1 MRIREINDLQSM
13 LCYFGENLNWSIDT
27 DDFEVSDYTY
37 EVYSDDLGIKEE
49 EFAKISSL
57 YQMRPLTDNMPFG
70 VFAVTFESKRLEI
83 AALKKILSRLITKK
97 KDNPDYPTWNLHD
110 LIFLCFWGEDSNS
123 YIGVACFDDNDK
135 KLPQL
140 KIEYIQP
147 TNEDNSQI
155 DIFESKIAHLAMP
168 GDTADIENWRKE
180 WNKAFSAVYH
190 QQITDSQNL
199 AKALADMARH
209 TRDTIIETY
218 NVETEKGYVHD
229 KYREFRN
236 NLVHDL
242 TVEQFADM
250 YAQTIA
256 YGLFSAKCMDNS
268 DEFNWQNAIEK
279 IPNTN
284 PFLKTLIRS
293 CFERDI
299 NNKSFFDELELAE
312 IIKLLDNTN
321 IKNILDN
328 FNRRTGGGRE
338 DTVIYFYEDFLS
350 AYEHETK
357 KRRGV
362 YYTPWPVVK
371 FMVRAVDDILRT
383 EFGFA
388 DGLADTATKTVMEHV
403 EGKKNRKSFPVP
415 AIQILDPA
423 TGTGTFLREVI
434 INIHDTFVEKHKG
447 KSKAEIKKLWN
458 EYVPQH
464 LLKRING
471 FELMMAPYAVAHMK
485 LAMVLKETGYEFES
499 DQRLNVLLTNSLEPS
514 ASKASFMET
523 EGQQLSMFEDPLAAE
538 AYNADMT
545 KNNPGINVIIGNPP
559 YSGISSNNNEYITK
573 LIDDY
578 KYIEGEYF
586 NEKKHWLNDDYVK
599 FIRYAEEVISK
610 NGNGV
615 LAFINNNGFLGNP
628 TFRCMRYHL
637 LKNFN
642 SIYII
647 NLHGDSN
654 KHETCPDG
662 SKDENVFDIK
672 QGVSIN
678 IFVKKQS
685 VKNELP
691 KVKYYDVFGLR
702 EYKNQILVNNHINYS
717 EIKPTKPFYLF
728 QNVNLTN
735 SQTYTTHYISINEL
749 FNVSTTGIVTARD
762 DLVIDEKKEQLLKKI
777 EIFVNPSASDNDIRK
792 IFFQNK
798 KDGKYLAGDSRGW
811 SLSQARKS
819 ILQNKHSEY
828 VTKIAYRPFDNRY
841 IYNSEMMVDWLR
853 PKVICHFTNF
863 NNIGLI
869 TARSNKSDD
878 CSHFYIS
885 RYMSEAKC
893 GERTTQSAI
902 FPLYL
907 YFGEM
912 GETVRTPNLNS
923 EIVKEIS
930 DKLGLPF
937 APDSDSGNT
946 DSFAPIDLLD
956 YIYAVLHSP
965 KYRETYKEFLKIDFP
980 RVPYPTDKEMFWKM
994 VKLGGE
1000 IRKLH
1005 LMESPL
1011 LDTLITRFPLNGSNE
1026 VEKITRKE
1034 NRVYI
1039 NKTQYFEGVS
1049 DLAWNFY
1056 IGGYQP
1062 LQKWLKDR
1070 KGRTLSDEDIIH
1082 YQKIV
1087 VALTETDRLMKEID
1101 EVFIFGEDAE
1111 NVKA

>member
-1 MRIREINDLQSM
+1 MRIREVKDLQSM

-57 YQMRPLTDNMPFG
+57 YQMRPFTDSMPFG
-70 VFAVTFESKRLEI
+70 VFAVTFESKRLEV

-135 KLPQL
+135 NLPQL

-147 TNEDNSQI
+147 ANEERKQVEL
-155 DIFESKIAHLAMP
+155 FESKLAYLAMP
-168 GDTADIENWRKE
+168 KDTSDTEDWRKE
-180 WNKAFSAVYH
+180 WGKAFSTVYH

-199 AKALADMARH
+199 AKALAGLAQH
-209 TRDTIIETY
+209 TRDKIIETY
-218 NVETEKGYVHD
+218 NVETGLGYVHLLYQ
-229 KYREFRN
+229 KFKES
-236 NLVHDL
+236 LVHDL
-242 TVEQFADM
+242 DVTQFADM

-256 YGLFSAKCMDNS
+256 YGLFSAKCMDDS
-268 DEFNWQNAIEK
+268 DEFNWQNAIDK

-293 CFERDI
+293 CFERDK

-371 FMVRAVDDILRT
+371 FMVRAVDDILKN
-383 EFGFA
+383 EFGFEY
-388 DGLADTATKTVMEHV
+388 GLAQNKER
-403 EGKKNRKSFPVP
+403 KKNKYELGKQYEP
-415 AIQILDPA
+415 AVNILDPA

-434 INIHDTFVEKHKG
+434 LHIYETFREKNIG
-447 KSKAEIKKLWN
+447 KNEEEIKQLWN
-458 EYVPQH
+458 DYVPKY
-464 LLKRING
+464 LLPRLNG

-485 LAMVLKETGYEFES
+485 LAMALKDTGYEFGS
-499 DQRLNVLLTNSLEPS
+499 DERLKVILTNTLEPPSSKVS
-514 ASKASFMET
+514 AND
-523 EGQQLSMFEDPLAAE
+523 GVQQLTFIDDPLAAE
-538 AYNADMT
+538 AYEADKA
-545 KNNPGINVIIGNPP
+545 KNDPRINVIIGNPP
-559 YSGISSNNNEYITK
+559 YSGISSNNNEYISK

-578 KYIEGEYF
+578 KYIDGVYF
-586 NEKKHWLNDDYVK
+586 NERKHWLNDDYVK
-599 FIRYAEEVISK
+599 FIRYSEDLISR
-610 NGNGV
+610 NGKGI
-615 LAFINNNGFLGNP
+615 LAFINNNGFLENP

-637 LKNFN
+637 LSSFD
-642 SIYII
+642 SIYIV
-647 NLHGDSN
+647 NLHGDI
-654 KHETCPDG
+654 T
-662 SKDENVFDIK
+662 KDKMITNEIKEENVFDITK
-672 QGVSIN
+672 GVSIN
-678 IFVKKQS
+678 IFIKSSLNNKSIAKIYYKDIYGTRDHKYHTIDAPIKYQ
-685 VKNELP
+685 ELFP
-691 KVKYYDVFGLR
+691 
-702 EYKNQILVNNHINYS
+702 S
-717 EIKPTKPFYLF
+717 KPFFLF
-728 QNVNLTN
+728 VPMT
-735 SQTYTTHYISINEL
+735 INEENDYYSGV
-749 FNVSTTGIVTARD
+749 NVDKLYIKSTTGIVTMA
-762 DLVIDEKKEQLLKKI
+762 DEFLLTDKEC
-777 EIFVNPSASDNDIRK
+777 EIQQHVEDFI
-792 IFFQNK
+792 QNENSK
-798 KDGKYLAGDSRGW
+798 ENFKEKYNLGKNYPDFAFG
-811 SLSQARKS
+811 
-819 ILQNKHSEY
+819 NKTK
-828 VTKIAYRPFDNRY
+828 VTFDKCRIIPISYRPFDKKYTYYDKLLIWRTRDEISPQFFMFDN
-841 IYNSEMMVDWLR
+841 V
-853 PKVICHFTNF
+853 
-863 NNIGLI
+863 GLI
-869 TARSNKSDD
+869 TARSNKSED

-885 RYMSEAKC
+885 KYMSEAKC

-902 FPLYL
+902 FPLFTYSTE
-907 YFGEM
+907 FGK
-912 GETVRTPNLNS
+912 TVRTPNLNP
-923 EIVKEIS
+923 EIMNEIS
-930 DKLGLPF
+930 AKLGLPF
-937 APDSDSGNT
+937 ATDSDGGET
-946 DSFAPIDLLD
+946 DSFAPIDILD

-980 RVPYPTDKEMFWKM
+980 RVPYPTDVDMFWKM

-1000 IRKLH
+1000 IRRLH

-1011 LDTLITRFPLNGSNE
+1011 LDTLITRYPINGSNE
-1026 VEKITRKE
+1026 VEKVTRKD

-1049 DLAWNFY
+1049 DLVWNFY

-1101 EVFIFGEDAE
+1101 EVFVFGEEVIAND
-1111 NVKA
+1111 

>member
-1 MRIREINDLQSM
+1 MNIREIKDLDSM

-70 VFAVTFESKRLEI
+70 VFAVTFESKRLEV

-147 TNEDNSQI
+147 SNEDNSQI
-155 DIFESKIAHLAMP
+155 DLFESKIAHLAMP
-168 GDTADIENWRKE
+168 NDTSDTENWRKE
-180 WNKAFSAVYH
+180 WGKAFSAVYH

-199 AKALADMARH
+199 AKALAGMAQH

-218 NVETEKGYVHD
+218 NVETGLGYVHLLYQ
-229 KYREFRN
+229 KFKES
-236 NLVHDL
+236 LVHDL
-242 TVEQFADM
+242 DVTQFADM

-293 CFERDI
+293 CFERDK

-371 FMVRAVDDILRT
+371 FMVKAVDDILRT

-388 DGLADTATKTVMEHV
+388 DGLADTAMQTITYKRESK
-403 EGKKNRKSFPVP
+403 KKNSQGMITQVDDTMEVP

-434 INIHDTFVEKHKG
+434 LNIHDTFVEKHKG
-447 KSKAEIKKLWN
+447 KSDEEIKKLWN
-458 EYVPQH
+458 EYVPEH

-485 LAMVLKETGYEFES
+485 LAMVLKETGYDFES
-499 DQRLNVLLTNSLEPS
+499 DQRLNVMLTNSLEPP
-514 ASKASFMET
+514 ASDVDFSNNV
-523 EGQQLSMFEDPLAAE
+523 QQLSFFSDPLAAE
-538 AYNADMT
+538 AYEADKA
-545 KNNPGINVIIGNPP
+545 KNNRGINVIIGNPP
-559 YSGISSNNNEYITK
+559 YSGESANKGEWIMSLME
-573 LIDDY
+573 DY
-578 KYIEGEYF
+578 KKEPGGKDKLKERNPKWI
-586 NEKKHWLNDDYVK
+586 NDDYVK
-599 FIRYAEEVISK
+599 FIRYAQYCIEK
-610 NGNGV
+610 NGQGIV
-615 LAFINNNGFLGNP
+615 AFINPHGFIDNP
-628 TFRCMRYHL
+628 TFRGMRWKL
-637 LKNFN
+637 STVFDK
-642 SIYII
+642 IYII
-647 NLHGDSN
+647 DLHGNVN
-654 KHETCPDG
+654 KKEKCPDG
-662 SKDENVFDIK
+662 SKDENVFDIQ
-672 QGVSIN
+672 QGVSILILIKETN
-678 IFVKKQS
+678 KACKATVKH
-685 VKNELP
+685 
-691 KVKYYDVFGLR
+691 YDIFGLR
-702 EYKNQILVNNHINYS
+702 TTKYNILNNSIINNLKFDTITTTQPYYYFYQITSQY
-717 EIKPTKPFYLF
+717 
-728 QNVNLTN
+728 N
-735 SQTYTTHYISINEL
+735 SSYQSCIPIQEL
-749 FNVSTTGIVTARD
+749 FLEKSMCIVTAKD
-762 DLVIDEKKEQLLKKI
+762 KVLISNDATILCKQVENHYQIH
-777 EIFVNPSASDNDIRK
+777 ASNELIYP
-792 IFFQNK
+792 IN
-798 KDGKYLAGDSRGW
+798 
-811 SLSQARKS
+811 
-819 ILQNKHSEY
+819 
-828 VTKIAYRPFDNRY
+828 YRPFDSRF
-841 IYNSEMMVDWLR
+841 IYFDTDLIERARLNTMPNLCKDNL
-853 PKVICHFTNF
+853 
-863 NNIGLI
+863 GLI
-869 TARSNKSDD
+869 FRRQQPDSMSVSYYFVCNQMVADGYIRSDNKG
-878 CSHFYIS
+878 
-885 RYMSEAKC
+885 
-893 GERTTQSAI
+893 GETVA
-902 FPLYL
+902 PLYL
-907 YFGEM
+907 YTIENSK
-912 GETVRTPNLNS
+912 TVRTPNLNS
-923 EIVKEIS
+923 EIVKDIS

-937 APDSDSGNT
+937 APDSDGGKT

-1039 NKTQYFEGVS
+1039 NKTQYFEGIS

-1082 YQKIV
+1082 YQKIA

>member
-1 MRIREINDLQSM
+1 MRIREVKDLQSM

-57 YQMRPLTDNMPFG
+57 YQMRPFTDSMPFG
-70 VFAVTFESKRLEI
+70 VFAVTFESKRLEV

-147 TNEDNSQI
+147 SNEDNSQI
-155 DIFESKIAHLAMP
+155 DNFESKIAHLAMP
-168 GDTADIENWRKE
+168 GDVSDIENWRNE
-180 WNKAFSAVYH
+180 WGKAFSAVYH

-199 AKALADMARH
+199 AKALAELAKH
-209 TRDTIIETY
+209 TRDKIIETY
-218 NVETEKGYVHD
+218 NVETGLGYVHLLYQ
-229 KYREFRN
+229 KFKES
-236 NLVHDL
+236 LVHDL
-242 TVEQFADM
+242 DVTQFADM

-256 YGLFSAKCMDNS
+256 YGLFSAKCMDDS
-268 DEFNWQNAIEK
+268 DEFNWQNAIDK

-293 CFERDI
+293 CFERDK

-388 DGLADTATKTVMEHV
+388 DGLADTAIQTISYKRNSK
-403 EGKKNRKSFPVP
+403 KKNSQGLLTQVDDTMEVP

-423 TGTGTFLREVI
+423 TGTGTFLREI
-434 INIHDTFVEKHKG
+434 ILNIHDTFVEKHKG
-447 KSKAEIKKLWN
+447 KSDEEIKELWN
-458 EYVPQH
+458 KYVPEH

-485 LAMVLKETGYEFES
+485 LAMVLKETGYEFGS
-499 DQRLNVLLTNSLEPS
+499 DQRLNVLLTNSLEPP
-514 ASKASFMET
+514 ASDAEFT
-523 EGQQLSMFEDPLAAE
+523 EGGQQFSLFSDPLAAE
-538 AYNADMT
+538 AYEADKA
-545 KNNPGINVIIGNPP
+545 KNNKGINVIIGNPP
-559 YSGISSNNNEYITK
+559 YSGESANKGEWIMSLME
-573 LIDDY
+573 DY
-578 KYIEGEYF
+578 KKEPGGK
-586 NEKKHWLNDDYVK
+586 EKLKERNPKWINDDYVK
-599 FIRYAEEVISK
+599 FIRYAQYCIEK
-610 NGNGV
+610 NGRGV
-615 LAFINNNGFLGNP
+615 VAFINPHGFIDNP
-628 TFRCMRYHL
+628 TFRGMRWKL
-637 LKNFN
+637 LSAFDK
-642 SIYII
+642 IYIL
-647 NLHGDSN
+647 NLHGN
-654 KHETCPDG
+654 AKKKEVCPDG
-662 SKDENVFDIK
+662 SKDENVFDIQ
-672 QGVSIN
+672 QGVAIVLA
-678 IFVKKQS
+678 I
-685 VKNELP
+685 
-691 KVKYYDVFGLR
+691 R
-702 EYKNQILVNNHINYS
+702 
-717 EIKPTKPFYLF
+717 
-728 QNVNLTN
+728 LTN
-735 SQTYTTHYISINEL
+735 SNKKTAKVYYSDLYGVRDSKYRYLDKAFYYTNTIELHPEATKYFLVPKDFSRQNGYNDFFAINNL
-749 FNVSTTGIVTARD
+749 MTVNSVGIVSANDKILINVDESVLINNVGTFYGITTD
-762 DLVIDEKKEQLLKKI
+762 QYLVKTID
-777 EIFVNPSASDNDIRK
+777 
-792 IFFQNK
+792 
-798 KDGKYLAGDSRGW
+798 
-811 SLSQARKS
+811 
-819 ILQNKHSEY
+819 
-828 VTKIAYRPFDNRY
+828 YRPFDSRK
-841 IYNSEMMVDWLR
+841 IYFDCNLIERSRHKISNYFFGNTNVGICLN
-853 PKVICHFTNF
+853 KVVKSGEKYHHCLVS
-863 NNIGLI
+863 NNMIDSCYV
-869 TARSNKSDD
+869 SNKTSE
-878 CSHFYIS
+878 IS
-885 RYMSEAKC
+885 YV
-893 GERTTQSAI
+893 
-902 FPLYL
+902 FPL
-907 YFGEM
+907 FTFTEVVGK
-912 GETVRTPNLNS
+912 TVRTPNLNP
-923 EIVKEIS
+923 EIINEIS
-930 DKLGLPF
+930 AKLGLPF
-937 APDSDSGNT
+937 APDSDGGET
-946 DSFAPIDLLD
+946 DSFAPIDIID

-980 RVPYPTDKEMFWKM
+980 RVPYPTDVDMFWKM

-1000 IRKLH
+1000 IRRLH

-1011 LDTLITRFPLNGSNE
+1011 LDTLITRYPINGSNE
-1026 VEKITRKE
+1026 VEKVTRKD

-1070 KGRTLSDEDIIH
+1070 KGRMLSDEDIIH

-1101 EVFIFGEDAE
+1101 EVFVFGEEVIAND
-1111 NVKA
+1111 

>member
-1 MRIREINDLQSM
+1 MNIREIKDLDSM

-70 VFAVTFESKRLEI
+70 VFAVTFESKRLEV

-147 TNEDNSQI
+147 SNEDNSQI
-155 DIFESKIAHLAMP
+155 DLFESKIAHLAMP
-168 GDTADIENWRKE
+168 NDTSDTENWRKE
-180 WNKAFSAVYH
+180 WGKAFSAVYH

-199 AKALADMARH
+199 AKALAGMAQH

-218 NVETEKGYVHD
+218 NVETGLGYVHLLYQ
-229 KYREFRN
+229 KFKES
-236 NLVHDL
+236 LVHDL
-242 TVEQFADM
+242 DVTQFADM

-293 CFERDI
+293 CFERDK

-388 DGLADTATKTVMEHV
+388 DGLADTAMQTITYKRESK
-403 EGKKNRKSFPVP
+403 KKNSQGMITQVDDTMEVP

-447 KSKAEIKKLWN
+447 KSDEEIKKLWN
-458 EYVPQH
+458 EYVPEH

-485 LAMVLKETGYEFES
+485 LAMVLKETGYDFES
-499 DQRLNVLLTNSLEPS
+499 DQRLNVMLTNSLEPP
-514 ASKASFMET
+514 ASDVNFT
-523 EGQQLSMFEDPLAAE
+523 DNVQQLSFFSDPLAAE
-538 AYNADMT
+538 AYEADKT
-545 KNNPGINVIIGNPP
+545 KNNQGINVIIGNPP
-559 YSGISSNNNEYITK
+559 YSGESANKGEWIMSLME
-573 LIDDY
+573 DY
-578 KYIEGEYF
+578 KKEPGGK
-586 NEKKHWLNDDYVK
+586 EKLKERNPKWINDDYVK
-599 FIRYAEEVISK
+599 FIRYAQYCIEK
-610 NGNGV
+610 NGQGIV
-615 LAFINNNGFLGNP
+615 AFINPHGFIDNP
-628 TFRCMRYHL
+628 TFRGMRWKFL
-637 LKNFN
+637 SAFDK
-642 SIYII
+642 IYIL
-647 NLHGDSN
+647 NLHGN
-654 KHETCPDG
+654 AKKKEVCPDG
-662 SKDENVFDIK
+662 TKDENVFDIQ
-672 QGVSIN
+672 QGVAIVLAIRLTNSN
-678 IFVKKQS
+678 KKIS
-685 VKNELP
+685 
-691 KVKYYDVFGLR
+691 KVYYSDLYGLR
-702 EYKNQILVNNHINYS
+702 EYKYKYLDKAFYYTNIVDLFPKAPQYFLVPKDFSKQKVYNDFGAINNLMNTNSVGIVSANDK
-717 EIKPTKPFYLF
+717 I
-728 QNVNLTN
+728 LTN
-735 SQTYTTHYISINEL
+735 IDTTTLMN
-749 FNVSTTGIVTARD
+749 NVRTFYNITVNQS
-762 DLVIDEKKEQLLKKI
+762 
-777 EIFVNPSASDNDIRK
+777 FV
-792 IFFQNK
+792 
-798 KDGKYLAGDSRGW
+798 
-811 SLSQARKS
+811 KS
-819 ILQNKHSEY
+819 FS
-828 VTKIAYRPFDNRY
+828 YRPFDSRK
-841 IYNSEMMVDWLR
+841 IYFDCNLIERSR
-853 PKVICHFTNF
+853 KNISNYFF
-863 NNIGLI
+863 NNVNIGLCLNKVVKSGNGYYHCLVSKNMI
-869 TARSNKSDD
+869 DSCYVSNKTSE
-878 CSHFYIS
+878 IS
-885 RYMSEAKC
+885 YV
-893 GERTTQSAI
+893 
-902 FPLYL
+902 FPL
-907 YFGEM
+907 FIFTEEM
-912 GETVRTPNLNS
+912 GKTVRTPNLNS

-937 APDSDSGNT
+937 APDSDGGRN

-994 VKLGGE
+994 VKLGRE

-1039 NKTQYFEGVS
+1039 NKTQYFDGIS

-1082 YQKIV
+1082 YQKIA

>member
-1 MRIREINDLQSM
+1 MNIREIKDLDSM

-70 VFAVTFESKRLEI
+70 VFAVTFESKRLEV

-147 TNEDNSQI
+147 SNEDNSQI
-155 DIFESKIAHLAMP
+155 DLFESKIAHLAMP
-168 GDTADIENWRKE
+168 GDTSDIENWRKE
-180 WNKAFSAVYH
+180 WSKAFSAVYH

-199 AKALADMARH
+199 AKALAGMAQH

-218 NVETEKGYVHD
+218 NVETGLGYVHLLYQ
-229 KYREFRN
+229 KFKES
-236 NLVHDL
+236 LVHDL
-242 TVEQFADM
+242 DVTQFADM

-256 YGLFSAKCMDNS
+256 YGLFSAKCMDSS

-293 CFERDI
+293 CFERDK

-434 INIHDTFVEKHKG
+434 LNIHDTFVEKHKG
-447 KSKAEIKKLWN
+447 KSDAEIKKLWN

-538 AYNADMT
+538 AYDADKT
-545 KNNPGINVIIGNPP
+545 KNNSGINVIIGNPP
-559 YSGISSNNNEYITK
+559 YSGESANKGEWIMSLMEDYKKEPGGKEKLKERNPK
-573 LIDDY
+573 LI
-578 KYIEGEYF
+578 
-586 NEKKHWLNDDYVK
+586 NDDYVK
-599 FIRYAEEVISK
+599 FLR
-610 NGNGV
+610 
-615 LAFINNNGFLGNP
+615 LAQNITQNNNGICVYISPHGFLDNS
-628 TFRCMRYHL
+628 TFRGVRWSL
-637 LKNFN
+637 LNN
-642 SIYII
+642 YNRIYIV
-647 NLHGDSN
+647 NLHGNAN
-654 KHETCPDG
+654 KSEKAIG
-662 SKDENVFDIK
+662 GKKDENVFDIK
-672 QGVSIN
+672 QGVCISIFIKNSN
-678 IFVKKQS
+678 ITKKEVFYKDVYGDRQY
-685 VKNELP
+685 
-691 KVKYYDVFGLR
+691 KYNWLS
-702 EYKNQILVNNHINYS
+702 NSNL
-717 EIKPTKPFYLF
+717 
-728 QNVNLTN
+728 QNVDFIELQTVLEPNYFFTN
-735 SQTYTTHYISINEL
+735 KDFSGKNNYEL
-749 FNVSTTGIVTARD
+749 GLALSDLFELKSVGVVTARD
-762 DLVIDEKKEQLLKKI
+762 NLCVSFSSNEMLAKAEEFSDLSTESARKRFDLGKDTRDWKI
-777 EIFVNPSASDNDIRK
+777 EYAQDDLYNIDMNN
-792 IFFQNK
+792 
-798 KDGKYLAGDSRGW
+798 
-811 SLSQARKS
+811 SLYNYS
-819 ILQNKHSEY
+819 
-828 VTKIAYRPFDNRY
+828 YRPFDIRYTIYTGKTKGFHCMPRSDVMFNLINKNNYAIIVNRVMRNSTGFPIFVTNNVVDY
-841 IYNSEMMVDWLR
+841 HILETANANAYVMPIYYYSKKLGQ
-853 PKVICHFTNF
+853 I
-863 NNIGLI
+863 
-869 TARSNKSDD
+869 
-878 CSHFYIS
+878 
-885 RYMSEAKC
+885 
-893 GERTTQSAI
+893 
-902 FPLYL
+902 
-907 YFGEM
+907 
-912 GETVRTPNLNS
+912 VRTPNLNS
-923 EIVKEIS
+923 KIVKEIS

-937 APDSDSGNT
+937 APDSDGGNT

-1039 NKTQYFEGVS
+1039 NKTQYFDGIS

-1111 NVKA
+1111 NVKV

>member
-1 MRIREINDLQSM
+1 MNIREIKDLDSM

-70 VFAVTFESKRLEI
+70 VFAVTFESKRLEV

-147 TNEDNSQI
+147 SNEDNSQI
-155 DIFESKIAHLAMP
+155 DLFESKIAHLAMP

-180 WNKAFSAVYH
+180 WGKAFSAVYH

-199 AKALADMARH
+199 AKALAGMAQH

-218 NVETEKGYVHD
+218 NVETGLGYVHLLYQ
-229 KYREFRN
+229 KFKES
-236 NLVHDL
+236 LVHDL
-242 TVEQFADM
+242 DVTQFADM

-388 DGLADTATKTVMEHV
+388 DGLADTAMQTIIYKRESK
-403 EGKKNRKSFPVP
+403 KKNSQGMITQVDDSMEVP

-434 INIHDTFVEKHKG
+434 LNIHDTFVEKHKG
-447 KSKAEIKKLWN
+447 KSDEEIKKLWN
-458 EYVPQH
+458 EYVPEH

-499 DQRLNVLLTNSLEPS
+499 TQRLNVLLTNSLEPS

-691 KVKYYDVFGLR
+691 KVK
-702 EYKNQILVNNHINYS
+702 
-717 EIKPTKPFYLF
+717 
-728 QNVNLTN
+728 
-735 SQTYTTHYISINEL
+735 
-749 FNVSTTGIVTARD
+749 
-762 DLVIDEKKEQLLKKI
+762 
-777 EIFVNPSASDNDIRK
+777 
-792 IFFQNK
+792 
-798 KDGKYLAGDSRGW
+798 
-811 SLSQARKS
+811 
-819 ILQNKHSEY
+819 
-828 VTKIAYRPFDNRY
+828 
-841 IYNSEMMVDWLR
+841 
-853 PKVICHFTNF
+853 
-863 NNIGLI
+863 
-869 TARSNKSDD
+869 
-878 CSHFYIS
+878 
-885 RYMSEAKC
+885 
-893 GERTTQSAI
+893 
-902 FPLYL
+902 
-907 YFGEM
+907 
-912 GETVRTPNLNS
+912 
-923 EIVKEIS
+923 
-930 DKLGLPF
+930 
-937 APDSDSGNT
+937 
-946 DSFAPIDLLD
+946 
-956 YIYAVLHSP
+956 
-965 KYRETYKEFLKIDFP
+965 
-980 RVPYPTDKEMFWKM
+980 
-994 VKLGGE
+994 
-1000 IRKLH
+1000 
-1005 LMESPL
+1005 
-1011 LDTLITRFPLNGSNE
+1011 
-1026 VEKITRKE
+1026 
-1034 NRVYI
+1034 
-1039 NKTQYFEGVS
+1039 
-1049 DLAWNFY
+1049 
-1056 IGGYQP
+1056 
-1062 LQKWLKDR
+1062 
-1070 KGRTLSDEDIIH
+1070 
-1082 YQKIV
+1082 
-1087 VALTETDRLMKEID
+1087 
-1101 EVFIFGEDAE
+1101 
-1111 NVKA
+1111 

>member
-1 MRIREINDLQSM
+1 MRIREVKDLQSM

-57 YQMRPLTDNMPFG
+57 YQMRPFTDSMPFG
-70 VFAVTFESKRLEI
+70 VFAVTFESKRLEV

-147 TNEDNSQI
+147 SNEDNSQI
-155 DIFESKIAHLAMP
+155 DNFESKIAHLAMP
-168 GDTADIENWRKE
+168 GDVSDIENWRNE
-180 WNKAFSAVYH
+180 WGKAFSAVYH

-199 AKALADMARH
+199 AKALAELAKH
-209 TRDTIIETY
+209 TRDKIIETY
-218 NVETEKGYVHD
+218 NVETGLGYVHLLYQ
-229 KYREFRN
+229 KFKES
-236 NLVHDL
+236 LVHDL
-242 TVEQFADM
+242 DVTQFADM

-256 YGLFSAKCMDNS
+256 YGLFSAKCMDDS
-268 DEFNWQNAIEK
+268 DEFNWQNAIDK

-293 CFERDI
+293 CFERDK

-388 DGLADTATKTVMEHV
+388 DGLADTAIQTISYKRNSK
-403 EGKKNRKSFPVP
+403 KKNSQGLLTQVDDTMEVP

-423 TGTGTFLREVI
+423 TGTGTFLREI
-434 INIHDTFVEKHKG
+434 ILNIHDTFVEKHKG
-447 KSKAEIKKLWN
+447 KSDEEIKELWN
-458 EYVPQH
+458 KYVPEH

-485 LAMVLKETGYEFES
+485 LAMVLKETGYEFGS
-499 DQRLNVLLTNSLEPS
+499 DQRLNVLLTNSLEPP
-514 ASKASFMET
+514 ASDAEFT
-523 EGQQLSMFEDPLAAE
+523 EGGQQFSLFSDPLAAE
-538 AYNADMT
+538 AYEADKA
-545 KNNPGINVIIGNPP
+545 KNNKGINVIIGNPP
-559 YSGISSNNNEYITK
+559 YSGESANKGEWIMSLME
-573 LIDDY
+573 DY
-578 KYIEGEYF
+578 KKEPGSK
-586 NEKKHWLNDDYVK
+586 EKLKERNPKWINDDYVK
-599 FIRYAEEVISK
+599 FIRYAQYCIEK
-610 NGNGV
+610 NGQGIV
-615 LAFINNNGFLGNP
+615 SFITPNKYMENT
-628 TFRCMRYHL
+628 TFRGMRWSVF
-637 LKNFN
+637 KSF
-642 SIYII
+642 SKAYII
-647 NLHGDSN
+647 NLHGN
-654 KHETCPDG
+654 
-662 SKDENVFDIK
+662 SKEGEVSDENVFDIQ
-672 QGVSIN
+672 QGVAITILVKNCNNSNFSIKYIDINGDRNNKYNWLNSHN
-678 IFVKKQS
+678 IFDINSTIPLVEPYYFFMPILS
-685 VKNELP
+685 NAES
-691 KVKYYDVFGLR
+691 KYDNGF
-702 EYKNQILVNNHINYS
+702 
-717 EIKPTKPFYLF
+717 
-728 QNVNLTN
+728 LT
-735 SQTYTTHYISINEL
+735 SEL
-749 FNVSTTGIVTARD
+749 FPVNSAGIVTSD
-762 DLVIDEKKEQLLKKI
+762 DKVLTSDNREELISNIKGKYNIEVNEFQIKKI
-777 EIFVNPSASDNDIRK
+777 SYRVFDTKYYYNDLNLLERPRINVMRNMFENNVAFITVRK
-792 IFFQNK
+792 QAQNK
-798 KDGKYLAGDSRGW
+798 PVSYYF
-811 SLSQARKS
+811 LSNYPISNGYIRTDT
-819 ILQNKHSEY
+819 
-828 VTKIAYRPFDNRY
+828 VTIDNIAPLF
-841 IYNSEMMVDWLR
+841 IYQENLGMLE
-853 PKVICHFTNF
+853 K
-863 NNIGLI
+863 
-869 TARSNKSDD
+869 
-878 CSHFYIS
+878 
-885 RYMSEAKC
+885 
-893 GERTTQSAI
+893 
-902 FPLYL
+902 
-907 YFGEM
+907 
-912 GETVRTPNLNS
+912 TPNLNS

-937 APDSDSGNT
+937 APDSDSGET
-946 DSFAPIDLLD
+946 DRFAPIDILD

-980 RVPYPTDKEMFWKM
+980 RVPYPTDVDMFWKM

-1000 IRKLH
+1000 IRRLH

-1011 LDTLITRFPLNGSNE
+1011 LDTLITRYPINGSNE
-1026 VEKITRKE
+1026 VEKVTRKD

-1049 DLAWNFY
+1049 NLAWNFY

-1101 EVFIFGEDAE
+1101 EVFVFGEEVIAND
-1111 NVKA
+1111 

>member
-147 TNEDNSQI
+147 TNEDNSHI

-180 WNKAFSAVYH
+180 WSKAFSAVYH

-199 AKALADMARH
+199 AKALAGMAQH
-209 TRDTIIETY
+209 TRDTILETY
-218 NVETEKGYVHD
+218 NVETGLGYVHLLYQ
-229 KYREFRN
+229 KFKES
-236 NLVHDL
+236 LVHDL
-242 TVEQFADM
+242 DVTQFADM

-293 CFERDI
+293 CFERDK

-434 INIHDTFVEKHKG
+434 LNIHDTFVEKHKG
-447 KSKAEIKKLWN
+447 KSDAEIKKLWN

-538 AYNADMT
+538 AYDADKT

-586 NEKKHWLNDDYVK
+586 NERKHWLNDDYVK
-599 FIRYAEEVISK
+599 FIRYAEEVILN
-610 NGNGV
+610 NGNGI
-615 LAFINNNGFLGNP
+615 LAFINNHGFLDNP

-637 LKNFN
+637 LKTFDK
-642 SIYII
+642 IYII
-647 NLHGDSN
+647 DLHGN
-654 KHETCPDG
+654 IMRNEIAPNG
-662 SKDENVFDIK
+662 ERDENVFDIM

-678 IFVKKQS
+678 IFIKNTSNRKRDMATISHCDILGTRQHKYS
-685 VKNELP
+685 QLLNQEISYNELSP
-691 KVKYYDVFGLR
+691 QKPYYFFVKR
-702 EYKNQILVNNHINYS
+702 NENNVEKYNAGFIISDLMKIN
-717 EIKPTKPFYLF
+717 
-728 QNVNLTN
+728 V
-735 SQTYTTHYISINEL
+735 
-749 FNVSTTGIVTARD
+749 TGIVSMGDTFAFDENPTELADRIK
-762 DLVIDEKKEQLLKKI
+762 DLIEDKYTIDLLNQKFNLGKNYA
-777 EIFVNPSASDNDIRK
+777 EFVYNN
-792 IFFQNK
+792 
-798 KDGKYLAGDSRGW
+798 
-811 SLSQARKS
+811 RKS
-819 ILQNKHSEY
+819 IVLTEKRIH
-828 VTKIAYRPFDNRY
+828 KISYRPFDDKYTYFDNKILWRPRTEVMTHMTNDNIAIIIPRQAITDNWSHVGISKNLVDNRY
-841 IYNSEMMVDWLR
+841 HY
-853 PKVICHFTNF
+853 
-863 NNIGLI
+863 
-869 TARSNKSDD
+869 SNKGIPIVCPLFLYSK
-878 CSHFYIS
+878 
-885 RYMSEAKC
+885 ELGK
-893 GERTTQSAI
+893 TT
-902 FPLYL
+902 
-907 YFGEM
+907 
-912 GETVRTPNLNS
+912 RTPNLNT
-923 EIVKEIS
+923 EIVKQIS
-930 DKLGLPF
+930 NSLELPY
-937 APDSDSGNT
+937 DSDSNGG
-946 DSFAPIDLLD
+946 DIYSFAPIDLLD

-1082 YQKIV
+1082 YQKIA

>member
-1 MRIREINDLQSM
+1 MRIREVKDLQSM

-57 YQMRPLTDNMPFG
+57 YQMRPFTDSMPFG
-70 VFAVTFESKRLEI
+70 VFAVTFESKRLEV

-147 TNEDNSQI
+147 SNEDNSQI
-155 DIFESKIAHLAMP
+155 DNFESKIAHLAMP
-168 GDTADIENWRKE
+168 GDVSDIENWRNE
-180 WNKAFSAVYH
+180 WGKAFSAVYH

-199 AKALADMARH
+199 AKALAELAKH
-209 TRDTIIETY
+209 TRDKIIETY
-218 NVETEKGYVHD
+218 NVETGLGYVHLLYQ
-229 KYREFRN
+229 KFKES
-236 NLVHDL
+236 LVHDL
-242 TVEQFADM
+242 DVTQFADM

-256 YGLFSAKCMDNS
+256 YGLFSAKCMDDS
-268 DEFNWQNAIEK
+268 DEFNWQNAIDK

-293 CFERDI
+293 CFERDK
-299 NNKSFFDELELAE
+299 NNNSFFDELELAE

-388 DGLADTATKTVMEHV
+388 DGLADTAIQTISYKRNSK
-403 EGKKNRKSFPVP
+403 KKNSQGLLTQVDDTMEVP

-423 TGTGTFLREVI
+423 TGTGTFLREI
-434 INIHDTFVEKHKG
+434 ILNIHDTFVEKHKG
-447 KSKAEIKKLWN
+447 KSDEEIKELWN
-458 EYVPQH
+458 KYVPEH

-485 LAMVLKETGYEFES
+485 LAMVLKETGYEFGS
-499 DQRLNVLLTNSLEPS
+499 DQRLNVLLTNSLEPP
-514 ASKASFMET
+514 ASDAEFT
-523 EGQQLSMFEDPLAAE
+523 EGGQQFSLFSDPLAAE
-538 AYNADMT
+538 AYEADKA
-545 KNNPGINVIIGNPP
+545 KNNKGINVIIGNPP
-559 YSGISSNNNEYITK
+559 YSGESANKGEWIMSLME
-573 LIDDY
+573 DY
-578 KYIEGEYF
+578 KKEPISKEQLRER
-586 NEKKHWLNDDYVK
+586 NPKNINADENK
-599 FIRYAEEVISK
+599 FIRLAQYNISVNGKGVIAFITPHGYTFNK
-610 NGNGV
+610 TFRGMRWNVVDFFDKLYVLDLNGNARQKMFGT
-615 LAFINNNGFLGNP
+615 N
-628 TFRCMRYHL
+628 TEY
-637 LKNFN
+637 
-642 SIYII
+642 
-647 NLHGDSN
+647 
-654 KHETCPDG
+654 
-662 SKDENVFDIK
+662 DENVFDIK
-672 QGVSIN
+672 QGVAITLMIKNGNKKTELADVLHYSIKGMREDKYRFLLDNNISSIN
-678 IFVKKQS
+678 WNKVYPVTPHYLLSDNINVDFDYESGIYLRDLFEVNS
-685 VKNELP
+685 VGIVSGNDSEL
-691 KVKYYDVFGLR
+691 VQYTMID
-702 EYKNQILVNNHINYS
+702 NNYS
-717 EIKPTKPFYLF
+717 
-728 QNVNLTN
+728 
-735 SQTYTTHYISINEL
+735 
-749 FNVSTTGIVTARD
+749 
-762 DLVIDEKKEQLLKKI
+762 
-777 EIFVNPSASDNDIRK
+777 
-792 IFFQNK
+792 
-798 KDGKYLAGDSRGW
+798 KYS
-811 SLSQARKS
+811 
-819 ILQNKHSEY
+819 
-828 VTKIAYRPFDNRY
+828 YRPFDTRY
-841 IYNSEMMVDWLR
+841 IVYDNNALQRARNTVM
-853 PKVICHFTNF
+853 KHICHDNYSLC
-863 NNIGLI
+863 IGGVAKNDYPQCLI
-869 TARSNKSDD
+869 TKD
-878 CSHFYIS
+878 YICKQ
-885 RYMSEAKC
+885 YVTSETYAM
-893 GERTTQSAI
+893 
-902 FPLYL
+902 PLFTYSTE
-907 YFGEM
+907 FGK
-912 GETVRTPNLNS
+912 TVRTPNLNP
-923 EIVKEIS
+923 EIMNEIS
-930 DKLGLPF
+930 AKLGLPF
-937 APDSDSGNT
+937 APESDGGET
-946 DSFAPIDLLD
+946 DSFAPIDILD

-980 RVPYPTDKEMFWKM
+980 RVPYPTDVDMFWKM

-1000 IRKLH
+1000 IRRLH
-1005 LMESPL
+1005 LMESSL
-1011 LDTLITRFPLNGSNE
+1011 LDTLITRYPINGSNE
-1026 VEKITRKE
+1026 VEKVTRKD

-1070 KGRTLSDEDIIH
+1070 KGRMLSDEDIIH

-1101 EVFIFGEDAE
+1101 EVFVFGEEVIAND
-1111 NVKA
+1111 

>member
-1 MRIREINDLQSM
+1 MNIRNVYDFDTMLQ
-13 LCYFGENLNWSIDT
+13 YFGEKLEWNIDT
-27 DDFEVSDYTY
+27 EDFDSADYTY
-37 EVYSDDLGIKEE
+37 DVYADELGIKEE
-49 EFAKISSL
+49 ELAKTTI
-57 YQMRPLTDNMPFG
+57 YQLRPFCDDMPFG
-70 VFAVTFESKRLEI
+70 IFAVSFESKKLEK
-83 AALKKILSRLITKK
+83 ASLRKILSGLVRKK
-97 KDNPDYPTWNLHD
+97 RDEHLPVWDMHD
-110 LIFLCFWGEDSNS
+110 LLFLCFWGEKGNE
-123 YIGVACFDDNDK
+123 YVGVACFDDNDK
-135 KLPQL
+135 NLPQL

-147 TNEDNSQI
+147 ASEDTTQI
-155 DIFESKIAHLAMP
+155 SNFESKLAHLKMP
-168 GDTADIENWRKE
+168 ADTSDADAWKAE
-180 WNKAFSAVYH
+180 WKRAFSAVYH
-190 QQITDSQNL
+190 QQITESKKL
-199 AKALADMARH
+199 AHELALLAQH
-209 TRDTIIETY
+209 TRDTIISTY
-218 NVETEKGYVHD
+218 NVETGLGYVHLLFKKFQD
-229 KYREFRN
+229 

-256 YGLFSAKCMDNS
+256 YGLFSAKCMDNNEHF
-268 DEFNWQNAIEK
+268 DWKDAIDK

-284 PFLKTLIRS
+284 PFLKTLIKS
-293 CFERDI
+293 CFEKDGG
-299 NNKSFFDELELAE
+299 NKIFFDELELAE

-321 IKNILDN
+321 IGNILEH
-328 FNRRTGGGRE
+328 FNRHTGGGRE

-350 AYEHETK
+350 EYEHDTK

-371 FMVRAVDDILRT
+371 FMVRAVDDILKT
-383 EFGFA
+383 EFGFN
-388 DGLADTATKTVMEHV
+388 DGLADTATKEV
-403 EGKKNRKSFPVP
+403 KIKRDSKRKNSKGIITQVDDTETVP

-434 INIHDTFVEKHKG
+434 LHIYETFRENNKG
-447 KSKAEIKKLWN
+447 KSEEEIKKLWN
-458 EYVPQH
+458 EYVPTH

-485 LAMVLKETGYEFES
+485 LAMVLKDTGYDFES
-499 DQRLNVLLTNSLEPS
+499 DERLNVLLTNSLEPS
-514 ASKASFMET
+514 DSDASFMEQ
-523 EGQQLSMFEDPLAAE
+523 GQQISFFNDPLAAE
-538 AYNADMT
+538 AYEADKA

-559 YSGISSNNNEYITK
+559 YSGVSSNNNEYISK

-586 NEKKHWLNDDYVK
+586 NERKHWLNDDYVK
-599 FIRYAEEVISK
+599 FIRYSEEVISK

-637 LKNFN
+637 LKTFD

-685 VKNELP
+685 AKNELP

-702 EYKNQILVNNHINYS
+702 EFKNQILVKNLINYS

-728 QNVNLTN
+728 QNVDLTN

-762 DLVIDEKKEQLLKKI
+762 DLVIDEKKDQLLKKI

-819 ILQNKHSEY
+819 ILHNKHSEY

-853 PKVICHFTNF
+853 PKAICHFTNF

-907 YFGEM
+907 YSE
-912 GETVRTPNLNS
+912 EIDKTIRTPNLNS
-923 EIVKEIS
+923 EIVTKIS
-930 DKLGLPF
+930 EKLGLPF
-937 APDSDSGNT
+937 ASDSDGGKT

-980 RVPYPTDKEMFWKM
+980 RVPYPTDIDIFRKM
-994 VKLGGE
+994 VELGGQ

-1005 LMESPL
+1005 LMEA
-1011 LDTLITRFPLNGSNE
+1011 DILNTPVTTYPVDGENE
-1026 VEKITRKE
+1026 VVKPSYKDGK
-1034 NRVYI
+1034 VYI
-1039 NKTQYFEGVS
+1039 NKEQYFDCVPE
-1049 DLAWNFY
+1049 LAWNFY

-1062 LQKWLKDR
+1062 CQKWLKDR
-1070 KGRTLSDEDIIH
+1070 KGRKLSGEDIIH

-1087 VALTETDRLMKEID
+1087 VALAETDRLMKEID
-1101 EVFIFGEDAE
+1101 KVFEF
-1111 NVKA
+1111 

>member
-1 MRIREINDLQSM
+1 MFI
-13 LCYFGENLNWSIDT
+13 F
-27 DDFEVSDYTY
+27 F
-37 EVYSDDLGIKEE
+37 
-49 EFAKISSL
+49 SS
-57 YQMRPLTDNMPFG
+57 
-70 VFAVTFESKRLEI
+70 
-83 AALKKILSRLITKK
+83 
-97 KDNPDYPTWNLHD
+97 
-110 LIFLCFWGEDSNS
+110 
-123 YIGVACFDDNDK
+123 
-135 KLPQL
+135 
-140 KIEYIQP
+140 
-147 TNEDNSQI
+147 
-155 DIFESKIAHLAMP
+155 
-168 GDTADIENWRKE
+168 
-180 WNKAFSAVYH
+180 
-190 QQITDSQNL
+190 
-199 AKALADMARH
+199 
-209 TRDTIIETY
+209 
-218 NVETEKGYVHD
+218 
-229 KYREFRN
+229 

-256 YGLFSAKCMDNS
+256 YGLFSAKCMDNNEHF
-268 DEFNWQNAIEK
+268 DWKDAIDK

-284 PFLKTLIRS
+284 PFLKTLIKS
-293 CFERDI
+293 CFEKDGG
-299 NNKSFFDELELAE
+299 NKIFFDELELAE

-321 IKNILDN
+321 IGNILEH
-328 FNRRTGGGRE
+328 FNRHTGGGRE

-350 AYEHETK
+350 EYEHDTK

-371 FMVRAVDDILRT
+371 FMVRAVDDILKT
-383 EFGFA
+383 EFGFK
-388 DGLADTATKTVMEHV
+388 DGLADTATKEV
-403 EGKKNRKSFPVP
+403 KIKRDSKRKNSKGIITQVDDTETVP

-434 INIHDTFVEKHKG
+434 LHIYETFRENNKG
-447 KSKAEIKKLWN
+447 KSEDEIKRLWN
-458 EYVPQH
+458 EYVPTH

-485 LAMVLKETGYEFES
+485 LAMALKDTGYDFES
-499 DQRLNVLLTNSLEPS
+499 DERLNVLLTNSLEPS
-514 ASKASFMET
+514 DSDASFMEQ
-523 EGQQLSMFEDPLAAE
+523 GQQISFFNDPLAAE
-538 AYNADMT
+538 AYEADKA

-559 YSGISSNNNEYITK
+559 YSGVSSNNNEYISK

-586 NEKKHWLNDDYVK
+586 NERKHWLNDDYVK
-599 FIRYAEEVISK
+599 FIRYSEEVISK
-610 NGNGV
+610 NGNGI

-637 LKNFN
+637 LKTFD

-678 IFVKKQS
+678 IFVKKQGIKS
-685 VKNELP
+685 TMPL
-691 KVKYYDVFGLR
+691 VKYCDFFGLR
-702 EYKNQILVNNHINYS
+702 EYKCQNLIKSVIEYS
-717 EIKPTKPFYLF
+717 EINPTEPFYLF
-728 QNVNLTN
+728 QNVDLTN
-735 SQTYTTHYISINEL
+735 SETYSNHYISINEL

-762 DLVIDEKKEQLLKKI
+762 DLVIDEDEKQLVKKI
-777 EIFVNPSASDNDIRK
+777 ETFANPNMSDDDIRK
-792 IFFQNK
+792 LFFANK

-811 SLSQARKS
+811 SLSEARKA
-819 ILQNKHSEY
+819 IVHNKHSDY
-828 VTKIAYRPFDNRY
+828 LTKIAYRPFDDRY

-853 PKVICHFTNF
+853 PKIICHFANCH
-863 NNIGLI
+863 NWGLI

-885 RYMSEAKC
+885 KYMSEAKC

-907 YFGEM
+907 YSKELGK
-912 GETVRTPNLNS
+912 TVRTPNLNP

-930 DKLGLPF
+930 EKLGLPYV
-937 APDSDSGNT
+937 PDSDGGKT

-980 RVPYPTDKEMFWKM
+980 RVPYPTDIDLFWKM
-994 VKLGGE
+994 VELGGQ
-1000 IRKLH
+1000 IRRIH
-1005 LMESPL
+1005 LMEA
-1011 LDTLITRFPLNGSNE
+1011 DVLNTPVTTYPVDGENE
-1026 VEKITRKE
+1026 VTKPAYK
-1034 NRVYI
+1034 NGKVYI
-1039 NKTQYFEGVS
+1039 NKEQYFDGVPE
-1049 DLAWNFY
+1049 LAWNFY

-1070 KGRTLSDEDIIH
+1070 KGRMLSDEDIVH

-1087 VALTETDRLMKEID
+1087 VALIETDRLMKEID
-1101 EVFIFGEDAE
+1101 EIFEF
-1111 NVKA
+1111 